1 MNELPIVS
9 IVGRPNVGK
18 STLFNR
24 LVGKRQ
30 AIVSREAGTT
40 RDSITGEVYWG
51 NKKFLLLDTAGLILD
66 FFGFKEAEIEK
77 KAQGKISDALK
88 ASEVVM
94 FVVDVKKGIT
104 PEDEEVAR
112 LIRKYNKNVVVVANK
127 ADNPDLEK
135 KVQELEKMGF
145 DKIFAISSQ
154 SGRRTGQLLDEIT
167 KKFPD
172 ITENDQTKRIAIIG
186 RANAGKST
194 LFNALIGSEV
204 AIISDIP
211 GTTRDAIKFKIT
223 LKGYEKEA
231 EIIDTAGF
239 RKQGKIAPGV
249 EKFSIMRAIESIYR
263 SDLVLIV
270 VDAEV
275 GLSRIDAHLAQM
287 ALDSRKKIIIV
298 LNKIDK
304 LQTQS
309 TDEIANFYRFKFL
322 LRQKIVGISAK
333 DKKNLHLLAKEI
345 AQEI

>member
-1 MNELPIVS
+1 MKMLPIVS

-51 NKKFLLLDTAGLILD
+51 NKKFLLVDTAGLILD
-66 FFGFKEAEIEK
+66 FYGFKEAEIEK
-77 KAQGKISDALK
+77 KAQEKIADALE
-88 ASEVVM
+88 SSDIVL
-94 FVVDVKKGIT
+94 FVVDVKEGIV

-112 LIRKYNKNVVVVANK
+112 LIRKYNKNVMVVANK

-135 KVQELEKMGF
+135 KAQELEKMGF
-145 DKIFAISSQ
+145 ENIFAISSQ
-154 SGRRTGQLLDEIT
+154 SGRRTGALLDVVT
-167 KKFPD
+167 KGFSD
-172 ITENDQTKRIAIIG
+172 VTEVDQTKRITIIG

-194 LFNALIGSEV
+194 LFNALIGSDV
-204 AIISDIP
+204 AIVSDVP

-263 SDLVLIV
+263 SDLVLLV
-270 VDAEV
+270 VDSEV

-304 LQTQS
+304 LADES

-322 LRQKIVGISAK
+322 LKQKIVGISAK
-333 DKKNLHLLAKEI
+333 DKKNLHLLAREI
-345 AQEI
+345 AEVI